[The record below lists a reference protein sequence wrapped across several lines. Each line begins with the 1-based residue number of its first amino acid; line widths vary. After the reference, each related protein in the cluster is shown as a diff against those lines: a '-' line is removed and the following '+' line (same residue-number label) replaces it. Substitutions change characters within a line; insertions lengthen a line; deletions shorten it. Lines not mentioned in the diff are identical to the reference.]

1 MSMVECVC
9 IKILPFFISSTT
21 QELFPQ
27 CSEQNVAKF
36 LVPDS
41 SAVGIAEMT
50 PYHLTLVK
58 PQDLDMTEA
67 SCGMFRNSWAQLCNR
82 TPLLIRSHCQRRVEE
97 CDDQANEGLCVHPSL
112 DMEERLQTH
121 LVVSLYGGTENSL

>member
-1 MSMVECVC
+1 MSMVEFVCVL
-9 IKILPFFISSTT
+9 ILPFFISSTT

-67 SCGMFRNSWAQLCNR
+67 SCGMFRNSWAQPCNR
-82 TPLLIRSHCQRRVEE
+82 TPLLIRSQCQRRVEE
-97 CDDQANEGLCVHPSL
+97 CDHRAKVALCVHPPL
-112 DMEERLQTH
+112 DMEERLQRH
-121 LVVSLYGGTENSL
+121 LVVSLYGTENNF